1 MRKAVTSACWGLAN
15 QFLASGYQHAHDFED
30 AVSTV
35 LIHLVDSRPRHV
47 GGRGPVNDGAV
58 RGYLRKA
65 LLNRLRDMR
74 RQRAGRREVEG
85 EPDEYGTGGPLEGDL
100 SVSEAHRE
108 AKEELDQAQR
118 QLFDEI
124 VPSTNMRE
132 RDKVQFRE
140 SVATLRDLRDGRKSM
155 GALIATACSENA
167 KEEERKRARNVLD
180 QRFSRALKRLL
191 GQIDWLAGRGNVG
204 SRRADTL
211 RKVVASL
218 RLRQGR
224 DAS

>member
-1 MRKAVTSACWGLAN
+1 M
-15 QFLASGYQHAHDFED
+15 
-30 AVSTV
+30 
-35 LIHLVDSRPRHV
+35 
-47 GGRGPVNDGAV
+47 NDGAV

-140 SVATLRDLRDGRKSM
+140 SVATLRDLRDGPGERGILS
-155 GALIATACSENA
+155 ALESS
-167 KEEERKRARNVLD
+167 K
-180 QRFSRALKRLL
+180 
-191 GQIDWLAGRGNVG
+191 LAAI
-204 SRRADTL
+204 SAP
-211 RKVVASL
+211 
-218 RLRQGR
+218 
-224 DAS
+224 